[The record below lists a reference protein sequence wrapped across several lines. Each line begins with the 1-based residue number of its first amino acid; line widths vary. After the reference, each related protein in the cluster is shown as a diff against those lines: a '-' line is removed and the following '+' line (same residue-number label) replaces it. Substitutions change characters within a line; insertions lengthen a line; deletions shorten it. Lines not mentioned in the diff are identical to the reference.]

1 MNNQKDYVLTRK
13 TEDLIKIYN
22 AYQQKLSSLNLM
34 DMDDI
39 IKVAVENVEGTSYFE
54 NVALFIIDGYIDIFK
69 SEKNC
74 LRQ

>member
-1 MNNQKDYVLTRK
+1 
-13 TEDLIKIYN
+13 
-22 AYQQKLSSLNLM
+22 M